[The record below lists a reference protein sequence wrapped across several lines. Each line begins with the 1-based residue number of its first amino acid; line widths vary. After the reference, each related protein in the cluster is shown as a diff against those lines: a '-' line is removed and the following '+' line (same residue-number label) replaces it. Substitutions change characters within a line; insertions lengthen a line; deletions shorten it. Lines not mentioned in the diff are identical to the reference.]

1 MYLGL
6 SYVLTLRKATML
18 IAFSGDSLEKLEERK
33 IRLDMNIWRK
43 KNKTHKLVVVVY
55 VLSSSCQYLRVCVHS
70 CLSVLNNFRVCPWWN
85 FLEKIIK
92 NLSYL
97 WIQENLCTTTI
108 FFCLHWVAYLANS
121 EVLVISSSINLL
133 FLKSACLSSST

>member
-70 CLSVLNNFRVCPWWN
+70 CLSVLNNFRVCPWWIL
-85 FLEKIIK
+85 LEKTIK

-97 WIQENLCTTTI
+97 WNTKSYVLLQFHFVYIGLLIWQILN
-108 FFCLHWVAYLANS
+108 FFLIWSFHQA
-121 EVLVISSSINLL
+121 
-133 FLKSACLSSST
+133 